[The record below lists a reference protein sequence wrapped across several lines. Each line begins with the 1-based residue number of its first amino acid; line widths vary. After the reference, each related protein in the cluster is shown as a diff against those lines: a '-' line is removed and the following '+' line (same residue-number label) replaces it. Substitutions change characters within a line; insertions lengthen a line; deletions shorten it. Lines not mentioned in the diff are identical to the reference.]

1 MNEPGKM
8 NNCKE
13 CRYASQCFQHLYPDE
28 LEFIN
33 EKKMQLIYRPGEN
46 LFKQGAFSP
55 YVMYVAD
62 GLVKMYLQT
71 GPEKIVNLRLAK
83 TGEFLAFSSLFGT
96 QVYNYSASAIKESL
110 ICMIDKNALNQLIG
124 KNSDFA
130 IRITSANCRC
140 EEHFI
145 HIIKNISY
153 KQMRGKLAS
162 ALLYLAS
169 DEFKGFDVFQ
179 TLSRREIADFACIS
193 TESAIRFLK
202 EFEKE
207 GIISLNGK
215 NVRITDKKKLVDI
228 AKRG

>member
-1 MNEPGKM
+1 
-8 NNCKE
+8 
-13 CRYASQCFQHLYPDE
+13 
-28 LEFIN
+28 
-33 EKKMQLIYRPGEN
+33 MQLIYRPGEN

-83 TGEFLAFSSLFGT
+83 TGEFLAFSSLFGA

-124 KNSDFA
+124 KNPDFA

-228 AKRG
+228 GKRG